1 MILYKTST
9 YSHHEEI
16 KHMIKDSGVDDAVV
30 RKPKTEDKYNM
41 NKQVQLF
48 QQFHF

>member
-16 KHMIKDSGVDDAVV
+16 KHMIKDSGVDLEGRRI
-30 RKPKTEDKYNM
+30 RKY
-41 NKQVQLF
+41 
-48 QQFHF
+48 